1 MLLTTNF
8 GQVFIISMLAVLL
21 MAVLF
26 GVIFFINSL
35 KNIKLTQQNIDDIAS
50 RLSVG
55 QKVTFSN
62 GLMGEVIS
70 IHSETVDLQI
80 KSGSVIE
87 VYKESINEILK

>member
-35 KNIKLTQQNIDDIAS
+35 KNVKMTQKNIDDIAS

-55 QKVTFSN
+55 QKVIFSN
-62 GLMGEVIS
+62 GLIGEVVS
-70 IHSETVDLQI
+70 IHKDTADLQI
-80 KSGSVIE
+80 KSGAVIE
-87 VYKESINEILK
+87 VYKESIHEILN